1 MDSRFTPVLNKLAVA
16 ATLAV
21 LGPAA
26 VAQVTSMVATGSYAL
41 DGDPATGLSSSFPG
55 SNPVD
60 VLNFPSSG
68 STTSN
73 AGLHS
78 YGSVD
83 GNFGSRSSG
92 FGVYQVNG
100 GFKLVELITNTSAVA
115 SSASFTFSI
124 TPGLLANTIGS
135 ALGAGQYVEAGL
147 MFDLKVGTQSVWN
160 SAATLRSDSN
170 GTAFSSSGDT
180 SLFAGSGSYYNVL
193 GVTRSVD
200 LGVINAGETIELSYE
215 LTTFAN
221 GVSAAGPDRVVPP
234 STFIV
239 PEGWYVYSQC
249 GYGYGYGYGSSCG
262 YLPPGTVVEV
272 PGYTVPGTA
281 SGSQASS
288 GDPFSIQLSPTITA
302 YSNGSSGNF
311 GSYTLSPVPEPAS
324 YALLAGG
331 LGMIGWASRRR
342 RPAR

>member
-1 MDSRFTPVLNKLAVA
+1 MDLRFPPVLNKVAVA

-26 VAQVTSMVATGSYAL
+26 VAQVSSMTASGSYSL
-41 DGDPATGLSSSFPG
+41 DGSPATALSSVYPG

-60 VLNFPSSG
+60 VLSFPNSG
-68 STTSN
+68 TTSSY
-73 AGLHS
+73 AGLHD
-78 YGSVD
+78 YGSTSGD
-83 GNFGSRSSG
+83 FGSRSSG
-92 FGVYQVNG
+92 FGVYEVNG
-100 GFKLVELITNTSAVA
+100 GFKLVQQITNSSAVA
-115 SSASFTFSI
+115 QSANFTFSI

-147 MFDLKVGTQSVWN
+147 KFDVQVGGNSIWN
-160 SAATLRSDSN
+160 SAATLHSDSS

-180 SLFAGSGSYYNVL
+180 SLYAGGGSYYNVL
-193 GVTRSVD
+193 GVSRSVD

-221 GVSAAGPDRVVPP
+221 GISAAGPDRYVPP
-234 STFIV
+234 TTFIV

-249 GYGYGYGYGSSCG
+249 GYGYGYGYGDGCG
-262 YLPPGTVVEV
+262 YLPPGTVVDV

-302 YSNGSSGNF
+302 YSNGGGSNF
-311 GSYTLSPVPEPAS
+311 GEVTLSPVPEPAS
-324 YALLAGG
+324 YALLLGG
-331 LGMIGWASRRR
+331 LGVVGWASRRR
-342 RPAR
+342 QRPR